1 VPVQRRREAAGEPA
15 GSLVLLHGRGAD
27 EDDLFPLLDV
37 LDPERR
43 LLGITPGGPLALPPG
58 GRHWYVVPRVGFPD
72 PETFRASL
80 AELTALVGELPR
92 PLVLGGFSQG
102 AVMSLALL
110 GAGVRPAAVVALSG
124 FVPTVPGW
132 ALPAELAGLPV
143 ALGHGTADP
152 VIGIG
157 FGRDARERLEAAGAA
172 VTYRESPMGHTIDP
186 RFLGELPAFAR
197 MPWPVAGRRRPG
209 LVNCSRTYWT
219 VGREVSGPVEA
230 ERCEP
235 LSTPTRGPDT

>member
-1 VPVQRRREAAGEPA
+1 VSASVALDSVVREPA
-15 GSLVLLHGRGAD
+15 GAPEGSLVLLHGRGAD
-27 EDDLFPLLDV
+27 EHDLHPLLDV

-72 PETFRASL
+72 PATFRASL
-80 AELTALVGELPR
+80 DALGAFVAGLPR

-132 ALPAELAGLPV
+132 SLPADLGGLPV
-143 ALGHGTADP
+143 ALGHGSADP
-152 VIGIG
+152 VIGID
-157 FGRDARERLEAAGAA
+157 FGRAARDALTAAGAA
-172 VTYRESPMGHTIDP
+172 VTYRESPVGHTIDP
-186 RFLGELPAFAR
+186 RFLAELPAFVAR
-197 MPWPVAGRRRPG
+197 ATTTERP
-209 LVNCSRTYWT
+209 R
-219 VGREVSGPVEA
+219 
-230 ERCEP
+230 
-235 LSTPTRGPDT
+235 